1 MFDVIVVG
9 AGPAGSVAATVLARG
24 GARVLMVDRATF
36 PRDKL
41 CGDTINP
48 GAIARLDALGLL
60 GGVAAEAI
68 RIDGMVVTGER
79 GVSVRCRYPEG
90 TSGLS
95 IVRRRLDALLANAAV
110 AAGARF
116 EDGVLVRG
124 PLVDDEDG
132 HRVRGVVIAGR
143 DGRDMRVPAPIVIAA
158 DGRRSRIAIPL
169 GLARQPA
176 HPRRWAIGGYFE
188 NVAGVDTLGEMHVR
202 RGRYMGVA
210 PVPSGVVNFCVV
222 VPQRAAQGSPGR
234 ILAEAAAADPALRD
248 RFASA
253 RLVGV
258 PTVIGPL
265 AVDTCAAGM
274 PGLLLAGDAAGFI
287 DPMTGDGL
295 CFAIRG
301 AELAA
306 EAALAAL
313 AGAARPHERLAR
325 ERHRLFASKWR
336 FNRALRRVV
345 DRPASVRA
353 ATLTART
360 APWILQR
367 AIAFAGDVPA

>member
-48 GAIARLDALGLL
+48 GAIARLDVLGLL
-60 GGVAAEAI
+60 GDVAAEAI

-79 GVSVRCRYPEG
+79 GVSVRCRYPDG

-124 PLVDDEDG
+124 PLVDEEDG

-169 GLARQPA
+169 GLARQPE

-188 NVAGVDTLGEMHVR
+188 NVAGVGTLGEMHVR

-210 PVPSGVVNFCVV
+210 PVPSGAVNFCVV
-222 VPQRAAQGSPGR
+222 VPQQAAQGRPEQ
-234 ILAEAAAADPALRD
+234 ILAAAAASDPALRE
-248 RFASA
+248 RFARA
-253 RLVGV
+253 RLVSA

-265 AVDTCAAGM
+265 AVDASAAGM

-295 CFAIRG
+295 RFAIRG
-301 AELAA
+301 GELAA

-325 ERHRLFASKWR
+325 ERRRLFASKWR

-345 DRPASVRA
+345 DRPATVSA
-353 ATLTART
+353 ATLTAQA

-367 AIAFAGDVPA
+367 AIAFAGDVPV

>member
-9 AGPAGSVAATVLARG
+9 AGPAGSIAATVLARG
-24 GARVLMVDRATF
+24 GARVLMVDRAKF

-41 CGDTINP
+41 CGDTLNP
-48 GAIARLDALGLL
+48 GAIARLAELGLL
-60 GGVAAEAI
+60 AGIVDEAV

-79 GVSVRCRYPEG
+79 GVAVRCRYPAG

-95 IVRRRLDALLANAAV
+95 IVRRRLDWLLVTAAV
-110 AAGARF
+110 SAGVRF

-124 PLVDDEDG
+124 PLVDDAATPQ
-132 HRVRGVVIAGR
+132 VRGVVIAGR

-176 HPRRWAIGGYFE
+176 HPRRWAIGGYFAQ
-188 NVAGVDTLGEMHVR
+188 VTGVGTFGEMHVR

-210 PVPSGVVNFCVV
+210 PVPSGLVNFCVV
-222 VPQRAAQGSPGR
+222 VPQHAAHGSLEHALGQ
-234 ILAEAAAADPALRD
+234 AAASDPALRD
-248 RFASA
+248 RFADA
-253 RLVGV
+253 RLVGA
-258 PTVIGPL
+258 PTMIGPL
-265 AVDTCAAGM
+265 AVDASAAGM
-274 PGLLLAGDAAGFI
+274 AGLLLAGDAAGFI

-295 CFAIRG
+295 RFAIRG
-301 AELAA
+301 GELAG

-313 AGAARPHERLAR
+313 AGAARPHEWLAA
-325 ERHRLFASKWR
+325 ERRRVFASKWR
-336 FNRALRRVV
+336 FNRTLRRVV
-345 DRPASVRA
+345 DRPVTVSA
-353 ATLTART
+353 ATLTARA

>member
-9 AGPAGSVAATVLARG
+9 AGPAGAIAATVLARG
-24 GARVLMVDRATF
+24 GARVLMLDRAKF

-41 CGDTINP
+41 CGDTLNP
-48 GAIARLDALGLL
+48 GAIARLEGLGLL
-60 GGVAAEAI
+60 AGVADEAI
-68 RIDGMVVTGER
+68 PIDGMVVTGER
-79 GVSVRCRYPEG
+79 GVAVRCRYPAG

-95 IVRRRLDALLANAAV
+95 ITRRRLDALLASAAV
-110 AAGARF
+110 SAGVRF

-124 PLVDDEDG
+124 PLVDDESTPQ
-132 HRVRGVVIAGR
+132 VRGVVIAGR
-143 DGRDMRVPAPIVIAA
+143 DGRDMRVPAPIVVAA

-188 NVAGVDTLGEMHVR
+188 QVTGVVSFGEMHVR

-210 PVPSGVVNFCVV
+210 PVPSGLVNFCVV
-222 VPQRAAQGSPGR
+222 VPQHAAQGSLER
-234 ILAEAAAADPALRD
+234 ILGEAAAADPMLRE
-248 RFASA
+248 RFAHA
-253 RLVGV
+253 RLAGA
-258 PTVIGPL
+258 PTMIGPL
-265 AVDTCAAGM
+265 AVDASAAGM
-274 PGLLLAGDAAGFI
+274 AGLLLAGDAAGFI

-295 CFAIRG
+295 RFAICG
-301 AELAA
+301 GELAA

-313 AGAARPHERLAR
+313 AGAARPHDRLAR
-325 ERHRLFASKWR
+325 ERRRVFASKWR
-336 FNRALRRVV
+336 FNRTLRRVV
-345 DRPASVRA
+345 DRPATVSA
-353 ATLTART
+353 ATLTARA